1 MVLGHEPLSV
11 QKYEVKIFN
20 CYRYMVGLLFFLS
33 GPNCAK
39 FCLSKGQTVCFK
51 IYLHL
56 QLVDPKG
63 YPFMME
69 IPWLGK
75 KPRVL
80 EELSA

>member
-1 MVLGHEPLSV
+1 M
-11 QKYEVKIFN
+11 N
-20 CYRYMVGLLFFLS
+20 RYLYKNTKSRFLIVTDIWLDCFFFLS